1 MRRAQDIVVKS
12 NASGPPWVASDG
24 RNATEG
30 VTLLKG
36 RRVTED
42 GGDRRK
48 LDTEE
53 KVREE
58 QG

>member
-1 MRRAQDIVVKS
+1 MRRAQDIVTKS
-12 NASGPPWVASDG
+12 NATGPAWEASDG
-24 RNATEG
+24 HNATEG

-48 LDTEE
+48 LDREE
-53 KVREE
+53 TVREE
-58 QG
+58 QV